1 MKSNSN
7 TAGIILILLLMTVTC
22 TMAQKTEGGTPIALK
37 PKDFKSK
44 LSSTPGAVLV
54 DVRTPDE
61 FSEGVIKGAINIDY
75 RDPSFEKKISSL
87 DKDKPYFL
95 YCLSGKRSGEAAK
108 QMQSAGFKTIYT
120 LADGYQGWTD
130 KGLETAKP

>member
-22 TMAQKTEGGTPIALK
+22 TMAQKTEGGKPIALK

-87 DKDKPYFL
+87 DNRIQKRIDD
-95 YCLSGKRSGEAAK
+95 LSQPVASPV
-108 QMQSAGFKTIYT
+108 MIYN
-120 LADGYQGWTD
+120 
-130 KGLETAKP
+130 